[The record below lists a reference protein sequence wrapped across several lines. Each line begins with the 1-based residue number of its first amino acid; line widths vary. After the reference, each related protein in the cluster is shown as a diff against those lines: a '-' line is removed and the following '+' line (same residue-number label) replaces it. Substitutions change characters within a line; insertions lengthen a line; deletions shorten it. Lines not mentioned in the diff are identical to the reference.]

1 MQLFH
6 EPEAQPGMLDTKLLL
21 KHLMD
26 EPRVRCRPDV
36 RGREKNDQFTL
47 PYRDI
52 FITSLANL
60 RGQITR
66 GQISPQFDMSRDI
79 SRLFAP
85 DRQAIFESSLV
96 DYGEGDIPEISV

>member
-26 EPRVRCRPDV
+26 EPRVRCRPYV

-52 FITSLANL
+52 LLINTLANL
-60 RGQITR
+60 LMEYPHKSYTLA
-66 GQISPQFDMSRDI
+66 ISHVPVYI
-79 SRLFAP
+79 
-85 DRQAIFESSLV
+85 
-96 DYGEGDIPEISV
+96 Y